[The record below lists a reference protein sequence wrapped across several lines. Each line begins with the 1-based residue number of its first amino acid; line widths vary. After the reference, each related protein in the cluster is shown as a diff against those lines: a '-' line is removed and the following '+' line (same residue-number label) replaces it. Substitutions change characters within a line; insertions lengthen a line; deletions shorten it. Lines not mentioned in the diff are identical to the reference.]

1 MQYVSKVLKVVA
13 FSGLLETERC
23 LKTMEEL
30 KMEKIANVTISI
42 HPLVHIV
49 DLGVTKMCTDGPL
62 AYGLGNSQ
70 TIEYNKEV
78 RAPMGE
84 KGAALCIEGAP
95 TIVWECSQGSFPEEV
110 TFKLGLEG

>member
-1 MQYVSKVLKVVA
+1 
-13 FSGLLETERC
+13 
-23 LKTMEEL
+23 MEEL

-49 DLGVTKMCTDGPL
+49 DLGVTKMCTNGPL
-62 AYGLGNSQ
+62 AYRLGCSQ

-84 KGAALCIEGAP
+84 KGGCAVHRRGTCHSL
-95 TIVWECSQGSFPEEV
+95 VPEEV
-110 TFKLGLEG
+110 TFKLGPEG